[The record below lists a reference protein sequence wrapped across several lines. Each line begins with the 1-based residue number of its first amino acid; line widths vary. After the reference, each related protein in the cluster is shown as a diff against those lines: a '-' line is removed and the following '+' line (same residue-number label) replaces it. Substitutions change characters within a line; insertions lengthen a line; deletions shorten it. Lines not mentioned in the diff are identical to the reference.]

1 MCTPVIVCH
10 DRTMRSGPAAEP
22 FLDEDV
28 SRTLFAEV
36 ARLLGTDA
44 LRVHEASV
52 AVHLAVSL
60 PPGPLV

>member
-1 MCTPVIVCH
+1 
-10 DRTMRSGPAAEP
+10 MRSGPAAEP